1 MRPAPCHTPRQG
13 AALTDASGPEL
24 NLANGLLASLPILV
38 LLVTLLGLKWSAPRA
53 GAASLL
59 TAGLLAVVTFG
70 ADSTLLATSAAK
82 GLSLSLFVLTII
94 WAAVLLYNLIDQM
107 GGIREIGA
115 TMSRLV
121 GGPLAQALVVGWA
134 FSGFMQGVAGFGVPV
149 AVVAPLLVLMGFKP
163 VKAAAIV
170 LVGHAWA
177 VTFGSM
183 GSSYYTI
190 QLVTGIEG
198 DVIGPHMAALFALPI
213 VATGFAVAHI
223 QGGLP
228 AVRRGAAAILII
240 GAVIAFAVWAT
251 ASLGLP
257 QLASIVPGL
266 VGAGAGW
273 LLTRTPLLREPS
285 HRTEDAALPA
295 GATASGPAQ
304 PGEHGKRG
312 PLGFHLAFLPYYLL
326 ILFSLLSQVPWI
338 KDATSHLFWGLDYPA
353 METAK
358 GFAVEAKT
366 AYARIQLLRHPAPL
380 IIFALGFSYLAYALA
395 GRRRPG
401 VLVGAA
407 KQTYSQCVA
416 TSVGIATMVMMALIM
431 TDTGMTALLG
441 RSVAAGTGVL
451 FPVFSPYIGV
461 LGTFMTGSNTNSNV
475 MFGALQLE
483 SAGALGL
490 SAVTIASIQSIG
502 GSLASSIAPA
512 KVLVGTAIVGL
523 SGRENE
529 VMRRTIPYCL
539 GIVLLVGIQAWLW
552 LTVFQE

>member
-1 MRPAPCHTPRQG
+1 LP
-13 AALTDASGPEL
+13 DATGPEL
-24 NLANGLLASLPILV
+24 NIANGLLAALPILV
-38 LLVTLLGLKWSAPRA
+38 LLVTLLGLRWSAPRA

-59 TAGLLAVVTFG
+59 TAALLAVVSFG
-70 ADSTLLATSAAK
+70 ADSTLLAVSGAK

-94 WAAVLLYNLIDQM
+94 WAAVLLYNLIDCT
-107 GGIREIGA
+107 GGIQVIGA
-115 TMSRLV
+115 TMTRFV

-149 AVVAPLLVLMGFKP
+149 AVVAPLLVLMGFRP

-190 QLVTGIEG
+190 QLVTGIPGE
-198 DVIGPHMAALFALPI
+198 DIGPHMAALFALPI
-213 VATGFAVAHI
+213 VVTGFAVAHI

-228 AVRRGAAAILII
+228 AARRGAPAILII
-240 GAVIAFAVWAT
+240 GGVIALAVWVA
-251 ASLGLP
+251 ASLGVP

-266 VGAGAGW
+266 IGAGVGW
-273 LLTRTPLLREPS
+273 LLTRTPLLREAPGPEET
-285 HRTEDAALPA
+285 RQPVDPA
-295 GATASGPAQ
+295 CPADPAKAHGSG
-304 PGEHGKRG
+304 RRNR
-312 PLGFHLAFLPYYLL
+312 LGFHLAFLPYYLL
-326 ILFSLLSQVPWI
+326 ILFSILSQVPWI
-338 KDATSHLFWGLDYPA
+338 KSATAHLFWGLDYPA

-358 GFAVEAKT
+358 GFAVEAQT
-366 AYARIQLLRHPAPL
+366 AYARIRLLRHPAPL
-380 IIFALGFSYLAYALA
+380 IILAFGFSYLALTLA

-401 VLVGAA
+401 ALIDTL
-407 KQTYSQCVA
+407 KTTYSQCVA

-431 TDTGMTALLG
+431 TDTGMTALLA
-441 RSVAAGTGVL
+441 RSIAAGTGAA
-451 FPVFSPYIGV
+451 FPVFSPFVGV

-483 SAGALGL
+483 CANTLHL
-490 SAVTIASIQSIG
+490 SAVTVASVQSIG

-512 KVLVGTAIVGL
+512 KVLVGTAVVGL

-539 GIVLLVGIQAWLW
+539 GIVLLVGILGWLV
-552 LTVFQE
+552 LRLA